1 MKDIDINKIL
11 TDRIRKEILLFL
23 KQSAE
28 SGNVIDQYRFGHYLR
43 NSFYDDD
50 DGLSMFGQKYIH
62 SEIEEGKGAD
72 YWLRKA
78 ALAGNGEAQY
88 ELGVMYYEGSI
99 NDPVPEEWTDLERF
113 MYDDGYPTFKYDEA
127 IFWLSKAANQGN
139 ANALKALGDCYLQFN
154 SISLGAAYIS
164 GEKDEKK
171 AFSYYQ
177 KAYEEK
183 CDEAL
188 LGLGYCYEVG
198 AGVQKNLE
206 KAYELYSLAHKKG
219 FDEATIKVVY
229 CLLEGIGVQKEHDNA
244 VFLLRRFMKSH
255 TENDLERL
263 KRYWPE
269 YVNIIC

>member
-1 MKDIDINKIL
+1 MEAIDINKTI
-11 TDRIRKEILLFL
+11 TDCIRKEILLFL
-23 KQSAE
+23 KKSAE
-28 SGNVIDQYRFGHYLR
+28 SGNVIDQYRFGHYLS

-50 DGLSMFGQKYIH
+50 GSLSIIGHKYID
-62 SEIEEGKGAD
+62 SEIDEGKGAD
-72 YWLRKA
+72 YWLKKA
-78 ALAGNGEAQY
+78 AHAGNVDAQY
-88 ELGVMYYEGSI
+88 ELGIMYYEGSI
-99 NDPVPEEWTDLERF
+99 HDGE
-113 MYDDGYPTFKYDEA
+113 YDDWYDILQFEYDDA

-139 ANALKALGDCYLQFN
+139 SYALKALGDCYLQFN
-154 SISLGAAYIS
+154 SESGAIHV

-177 KAYEEK
+177 KAFEEK

-219 FDEATIKVVY
+219 IDEATIKVAY
-229 CLLEGIGVQKEHDNA
+229 FLLEGIGVQKQHDNA
-244 VFLLRRFMKSH
+244 VSLLQRFMKSH